1 MTNDDFKLGDAYKKK
16 TGQVLKLEDIDGVGP
31 TLAKRISA
39 ATGTRNPKEV
49 AEYSPGQLADMVT
62 GVSRQMAAKIIRR
75 GGGSAHTSK
84 RSGGSNVLNTQ
95 TTAAMRTMP
104 VGDFQLD
111 LRDQDS
117 AEAKHDFRSQ
127 TARRTDRNERA
138 PITTDLDKWKENKAK
153 YDYPGVDTPTEE
165 PGVLPKDFER
175 GGPFETSEQASETF
189 ASESADIPVDP
200 VPRTEEVMERE
211 QLASMD
217 ISANPGE
224 VFEGKH
230 SQSAI
235 NDGMGGPNYNAN
247 LGEVVETDR
256 PESEQKPPMSALRE
270 QSRGTAKSSGE
281 LYDFPDWTVSRGQT
295 YLNEKV
301 HGEERDDLRGLRDKL
316 DVGEPVQLD
325 KSEYQTF
332 QRVVLEGAKK
342 EKEQLKGMDANIFG
356 DAEKQREIADEAMQ
370 GIFNNP
376 PKY

>member
-1 MTNDDFKLGDAYKKK
+1 MANDGFGLGDAYKKK

-31 TLAKRISA
+31 TLAKRIRG

-95 TTAAMRTMP
+95 TTAAMRTMG
-104 VGDFQLD
+104 VGDFRVD

-175 GGPFETSEQASETF
+175 GGPFETSEQASETGGGGPG
-189 ASESADIPVDP
+189 DVPTDP
-200 VPRTEEVMERE
+200 VPRTEEVLQRE
-211 QLASMD
+211 QLASTD
-217 ISANPGE
+217 VTLGANE
-224 VFEGKH
+224 AFEGEQVNEAGFG
-230 SQSAI
+230 QSRPSATRLTEDEFQ
-235 NDGMGGPNYNAN
+235 NLASGPEADMNFI
-247 LGEVVETDR
+247 
-256 PESEQKPPMSALRE
+256 ESEENRFDMA
-270 QSRGTAKSSGE
+270 
-281 LYDFPDWTVSRGQT
+281 
-295 YLNEKV
+295 N
-301 HGEERDDLRGLRDKL
+301 DL
-316 DVGEPVQLD
+316 
-325 KSEYQTF
+325 F
-332 QRVVLEGAKK
+332 
-342 EKEQLKGMDANIFG
+342 
-356 DAEKQREIADEAMQ
+356 
-370 GIFNNP
+370 
-376 PKY
+376 